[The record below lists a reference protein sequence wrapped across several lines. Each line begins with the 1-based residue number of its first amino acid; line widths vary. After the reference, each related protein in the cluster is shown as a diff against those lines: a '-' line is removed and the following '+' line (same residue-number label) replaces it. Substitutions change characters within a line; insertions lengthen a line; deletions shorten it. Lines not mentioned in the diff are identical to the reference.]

1 MNPHQIYKSLIEN
14 QQTRTIVIII
24 TLIYLFSPVDFIP
37 DFIPF
42 LGQID
47 DGVLIIFFISA
58 LLQYVP
64 KSPNQKS
71 DKSDSIIDVK
81 TK

>member
-1 MNPHQIYKSLIEN
+1 MNPLQIYKSLIEN
-14 QQTRTIVIII
+14 PQTRTIVIII
-24 TLIYLFSPVDFIP
+24 TLIYLFSPIDFIP

-47 DGVLIIFFISA
+47 DGVLIIFLISA
-58 LLQYVP
+58 LLQYAP
-64 KSPNQKS
+64 KPPNQIP

>member
-1 MNPHQIYKSLIEN
+1 MNPLQIYKSLIEN
-14 QQTRTIVIII
+14 PQTRTIVIII
-24 TLIYLFSPVDFIP
+24 TLIYLFSPIDFIP

-47 DGVLIIFFISA
+47 DGVLIIFLISA
-58 LLQYVP
+58 LLQYAP
-64 KSPNQKS
+64 KSSNQKS
-71 DKSDSIIDVK
+71 DKSDSVIDVK